1 MSKDAISRRTFL
13 RAAAGATAAAAGAT
27 TAAAQ
32 EDGNGTAGNES
43 SGNATGNTTAGN
55 ETMGNESMGNQ
66 SAGNESSG
74 NESAGNESAGG
85 SGGGGGGTETV
96 QVGAGS
102 DGLAFDP
109 AELSIQPGT
118 TVVFEWVSNGHN
130 VVPEE
135 GDWGETEIYDE
146 GHTYEYTFEE
156 EATYTYVCEPHA
168 SAGMEGTIEVTP
180 DAGGGGGGEGGGGGG
195 APEVPD
201 SAKSIGVA
209 TTFSMVATL
218 GLGYFF
224 IKYGGDYE
232 S

>member
-13 RAAAGATAAAAGAT
+13 RATAGATATVAGAT

-32 EDGNGTAGNES
+32 EDGNGTSGNES
-43 SGNATGNTTAGN
+43 SGNETAGN
-55 ETMGNESMGNQ
+55 ET
-66 SAGNESSG
+66 AGNESSG
-74 NESAGNESAGG
+74 NESSGNESAGG

-96 QVGAGS
+96 TVGAGS
-102 DGLAFDP
+102 DGLSFDP
-109 AELSIQPGT
+109 EELSIQPGT
-118 TVVFEWVSNGHN
+118 TVVFEWASDGHN
-130 VVPEE
+130 VVPNE
-135 GDWGETEIYDE
+135 GDWGEEQIHDE
-146 GHTYEYTFEE
+146 GFSFEHTFEE
-156 EATYTYVCEPHA
+156 EATYEYVCEPHED
-168 SAGMEGTIEVTP
+168 AGMVGTIEVSE
-180 DAGGGGGGEGGGGGG
+180 DAGSGGGGEGGGGSSV
-195 APEVPD
+195 PSVPD

>member
-13 RAAAGATAAAAGAT
+13 RATAGATATVAGAT

-32 EDGNGTAGNES
+32 EGNGTAGNES
-43 SGNATGNTTAGN
+43 SGNETAGN
-55 ETMGNESMGNQ
+55 ETAGNETAGNE
-66 SAGNESSG
+66 SAGNESS
-74 NESAGNESAGG
+74 GNESAGG

-96 QVGAGS
+96 TVGAGS

-109 AELSIQPGT
+109 EELSIPPGT
-118 TVVFEWVSNGHN
+118 TVVFEWASDGHN
-130 VVPEE
+130 VVPNE

-156 EATYTYVCEPHA
+156 EATYEYVCEPHE
-168 SAGMEGTIEVTP
+168 SAGMVGTIEVSE
-180 DAGGGGGGEGGGGGG
+180 DAGSGGGGGGGGSSVPQV
-195 APEVPD
+195 PE
-201 SAKSIGVA
+201 SAMSIGVA

-232 S
+232 E

>member
-13 RAAAGATAAAAGAT
+13 RATAGATATVAGAT

-43 SGNATGNTTAGN
+43 SGNETAGN
-55 ETMGNESMGNQ
+55 ESAGNESSGNG

-74 NESAGNESAGG
+74 NESAGG
-85 SGGGGGGTETV
+85 SGGGGGTETV
-96 QVGAGS
+96 TVGAGS
-102 DGLAFDP
+102 DGLSFDP
-109 AELSIQPGT
+109 SELSIQPGT
-118 TVVFEWVSNGHN
+118 TVVFEWASNGHN
-130 VVPEE
+130 VVPNE
-135 GDWGETEIYDE
+135 GDWGEEEIHDE
-146 GHTYEYTFEE
+146 GYSFEHTFEE
-156 EATYTYVCEPHA
+156 EATYEYVCEPHED
-168 SAGMEGTIEVTP
+168 AGMVGTIEVSQ
-180 DAGGGGGGEGGGGGG
+180 DAGSGGGGGGGGGSS
-195 APEVPD
+195 APSVPD
-201 SAKSIGVA
+201 SAKSLGVA

>member
-13 RAAAGATAAAAGAT
+13 RATAGATATAVGAT

-32 EDGNGTAGNES
+32 EDGNGTSGNDS
-43 SGNATGNTTAGN
+43 SGNETAGN
-55 ETMGNESMGNQ
+55 E

-74 NESAGNESAGG
+74 NESGGNESSGNESAGG
-85 SGGGGGGTETV
+85 SDGGGGGTETV
-96 QVGAGS
+96 TVGAGS
-102 DGLAFDP
+102 DGLSFDP
-109 AELSIQPGT
+109 EELTIEPGT
-118 TVVFEWVSNGHN
+118 TVVFEWASNGHN
-130 VVPEE
+130 VVPNE

-146 GHTYEYTFEE
+146 GHTYEHTFEE
-156 EATYTYVCEPHA
+156 EAEYEYVCEPHE
-168 SAGMEGTIEVTP
+168 SAGMVGTIEVVE
-180 DAGGGGGGEGGGGGG
+180 GGGSDGGGEGGGGSS
-195 APEVPD
+195 VPSVPN

-209 TTFSMVATL
+209 STFSMIATL